1 MNNMPPAF
9 LPMNVKNT
17 YLLPLTALSL
27 LLILLV
33 VPPAE
38 ATDQTPVSTRND
50 TTGAGPRVGLVLSG
64 GGAKG
69 LAHISILKALE
80 QVNMPI
86 DFIAGTS
93 MGSIVGGLY
102 AIGYTP
108 EEIER
113 HCLPGKLAP
122 FI

>member
-80 QVNMPI
+80 QVN
-86 DFIAGTS
+86 
-93 MGSIVGGLY
+93 
-102 AIGYTP
+102 
-108 EEIER
+108 
-113 HCLPGKLAP
+113 
-122 FI
+122 